1 MKKLIALVLTMVCVF
16 SIVGCNNTTKD
27 LQKKFPEYYNLDTFK
42 GVEVY
47 VWQTEEGEYRCGA
60 LCGTNRGK
68 TFEEISNLAKN
79 SATIEE
85 MRIILA
91 SYDIPT
97 EDITIFPII
106 ITSSNYEFVVTD
118 YTKIKDIFWGID
130 LTCSTAGH
138 IGNTPDLKISNEQA
152 EAIKSIWNNAAWEN
166 DVTKTEYDYVFR
178 YGEKEIR
185 YSYEKG
191 IFNDITSNKHLVLSN
206 EIKAQV
212 NAIIYKFVVLPIID

>member
-1 MKKLIALVLTMVCVF
+1 MKKLITLVLAIACVF
-16 SIVGCNNTTKD
+16 CIVGCNNTTKD

-60 LCGTNRGK
+60 LYGTNRGK

-85 MRIILA
+85 MRIILT

-118 YTKIKDIFWGID
+118 YTKIKDIFWGTNV
-130 LTCSTAGH
+130 LTLTIAETLPSCPAFEYREPYKPYCLYAYDSDEHLYRVLCTDWDGLKEKDQ
-138 IGNTPDLKISNEQA
+138 IIVEYSDIKELDQTNPPGGWTPQ
-152 EAIKSIWNNAAWEN
+152 
-166 DVTKTEYDYVFR
+166 
-178 YGEKEIR
+178 
-185 YSYEKG
+185 YE
-191 IFNDITSNKHLVLSN
+191 
-206 EIKAQV
+206 
-212 NAIIYKFVVLPIID
+212 VVASSVKLERKK

>member
-47 VWQTEEGEYRCGA
+47 IWQTEEGEYRCGA
-60 LCGTNRGK
+60 LYGTNRGK

-97 EDITIFPII
+97 EDISIFPII

-118 YTKIKDIFWGID
+118 YTKIKDIFWGTNV
-130 LTCSTAGH
+130 LTLTIAETLPSCVPFEYREPYKPYCLYAYDTDGH
-138 IGNTPDLKISNEQA
+138 LYRVLWTDWDGLSEKDRI
-152 EAIKSIWNNAAWEN
+152 
-166 DVTKTEYDYVFR
+166 VVEYSDI
-178 YGEKEIR
+178 KEIDQTTNP
-185 YSYEKG
+185 STGWNPKYE
-191 IFNDITSNKHLVLSN
+191 ITAISVHL
-206 EIKAQV
+206 EKD
-212 NAIIYKFVVLPIID
+212 KK

>member
-47 VWQTEEGEYRCGA
+47 VWQTDEGEYRCGA
-60 LCGTNRGK
+60 LYGTNGGK

-97 EDITIFPII
+97 EDISIFPII

-118 YTKIKDIFWGID
+118 YTKIKDIFWGTNV
-130 LTCSTAGH
+130 LTLTIAETLPSCVPFEYREPYKPYCLYAYDTDGH
-138 IGNTPDLKISNEQA
+138 LYRVLWTDWDGLSEKDRI
-152 EAIKSIWNNAAWEN
+152 
-166 DVTKTEYDYVFR
+166 VVEYSDI
-178 YGEKEIR
+178 KEIDQTTNP
-185 YSYEKG
+185 STGWNPKYE
-191 IFNDITSNKHLVLSN
+191 ITATNVKLEHNK
-206 EIKAQV
+206 
-212 NAIIYKFVVLPIID
+212 